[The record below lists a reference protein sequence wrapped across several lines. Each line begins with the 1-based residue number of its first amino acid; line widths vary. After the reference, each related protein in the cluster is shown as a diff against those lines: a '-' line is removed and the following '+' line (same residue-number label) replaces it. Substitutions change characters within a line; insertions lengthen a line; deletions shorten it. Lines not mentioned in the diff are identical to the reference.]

1 MYLMSIETFNREGTQ
16 DQYLAGPNFSNVT
29 QPNKHVYIHF
39 YNFKPKNPPSLAKK
53 LIYTLFI
60 SNFAYNVGITINIH
74 YDFL

>member
-1 MYLMSIETFNREGTQ
+1 MSIETFREGTQ

-39 YNFKPKNPPSLAKK
+39 YNFKPTPPPSLAKK